1 MNILGCLIDREEL
14 HNFLILQ
21 QYKLS
26 YKMNHKMVNNKVNYN
41 VNNKVN
47 YKVNYNS
54 GIKKKNIYF
63 PLKN

>member
-1 MNILGCLIDREEL
+1 
-14 HNFLILQ
+14 
-21 QYKLS
+21 
-26 YKMNHKMVNNKVNYN
+26 MNHKMVNNKVNYN